1 MKLTIVSPEQTLFDG
16 EVEIVT
22 LPGTKGR
29 FTVLPHHDALISTL
43 TSGVI
48 RYVSDGQEVLLPVSA
63 GYVEILHD
71 IVSVCIKH

>member
-1 MKLTIVSPEQTLFDG
+1 MKLTIVTPEQTLFDG

-43 TSGVI
+43 TSGVV
-48 RYVSDGQEVLLPVSA
+48 RYVAAGQEVLLPVA
-63 GYVEILHD
+63 GGYVEVLHD
-71 IVSVCIKH
+71 TVSVCVKH